1 MWNLRAKTPQQEQA
15 TVPWHQVL
23 QNIRAPYSY
32 STLDNSSLL
41 SAWSPLSLYWREAPA
56 KRELCSNWRQSIA

>member
-23 QNIRAPYSY
+23 QNIRVPSSY
-32 STLDNSSLL
+32 STLEKLQLAL
-41 SAWSPLSLYWREAPA
+41 SVEAPFSA
-56 KRELCSNWRQSIA
+56 LKGGPSQEE